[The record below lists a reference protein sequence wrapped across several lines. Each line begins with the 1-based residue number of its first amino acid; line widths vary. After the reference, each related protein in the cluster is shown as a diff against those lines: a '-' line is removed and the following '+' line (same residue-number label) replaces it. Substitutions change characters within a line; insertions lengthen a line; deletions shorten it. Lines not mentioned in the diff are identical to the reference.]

1 MEQEYG
7 KVSLLFH
14 SHNRR
19 GRRGQRDDDSE
30 MLVSTR
36 PSNANTLFDFLGDK
50 FSGDEKQPNHHHS
63 GEQSRCAAEWEGSV

>member
-50 FSGDEKQPNHHHS
+50 FAGDEKQPNHS
-63 GEQSRCAAEWEGSV
+63 GGEQSKCAAEWECSV